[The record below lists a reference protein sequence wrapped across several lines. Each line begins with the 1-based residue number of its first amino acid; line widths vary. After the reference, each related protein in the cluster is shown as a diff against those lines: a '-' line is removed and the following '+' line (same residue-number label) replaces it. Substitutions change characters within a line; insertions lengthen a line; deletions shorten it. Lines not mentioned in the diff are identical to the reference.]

1 LGPLCIGWMPCII
14 RALATSHRHR
24 CSSSDGINSGA
35 SRTMNLHRPY
45 APSAASSPLRSI
57 ASLLSH
63 STPCNCDPCVERCLL
78 LPPGD
83 SSPLAFWPQRAN
95 AASWRPCCIVG
106 IKRRS
111 SPQCLVRLHP
121 LSTLFYSS
129 FQRPPQSHYCLA
141 GSNDA
146 WRQHPWLKAKHNIRY
161 MCVHAAP
168 RTPPFVVPFQLDSPP
183 NPGFLDLEL
192 RWQFLAC
199 TWWASTFTRS

>member
-1 LGPLCIGWMPCII
+1 MPCII
-14 RALATSHRHR
+14 RARDISQASLQR
-24 CSSSDGINSGA
+24 CSHGINSGA
-35 SRTMNLHRPY
+35 SRTTNLHRPY
-45 APSAASSPLRSI
+45 APSAVSSPLRSI

-63 STPCNCDPCVERCLL
+63 STPCICDPCVERCLL
-78 LPPGD
+78 LPPVD

-95 AASWRPCCIVG
+95 AASQRPRCLVG

-111 SPQCLVRLHP
+111 SSQCLVRLRP
-121 LSTLFYSS
+121 LSTLFHSS

-168 RTPPFVVPFQLDSPP
+168 RTVRCSFSVGFTPQPRF
-183 NPGFLDLEL
+183 PGLGTAVAIFSVYLVGEHFYKKLNN
-192 RWQFLAC
+192 
-199 TWWASTFTRS
+199 SSNSHH